1 MCGNISLVFIPE
13 WRLELRR
20 MLHLQRNYRQNDN
33 SKKTFEESIII
44 LRVTCCSD
52 EKIVQVQIFAYTIFV
67 ICHAIAGFCF
77 DCFYVLSFV
86 SMCGNVALA
95 FAI

>member
-1 MCGNISLVFIPE
+1 MCGNISLVFIPK

-20 MLHLQRNYRQNDN
+20 M
-33 SKKTFEESIII
+33 
-44 LRVTCCSD
+44 
-52 EKIVQVQIFAYTIFV
+52 KIVQVQIFAYTIFV